1 VVRRTLEGA
10 EKHPKNIFSS
20 KNLYSV
26 GTAPSFLPNTMKIK
40 LLIIHPALKLG
51 VKPGREAISS
61 KIECVSVNV
70 SACGILSANVIQ
82 KDCYVEGKSWAYTRV
97 LRRVNP

>member
-1 VVRRTLEGA
+1 M
-10 EKHPKNIFSS
+10 
-20 KNLYSV
+20 Y
-26 GTAPSFLPNTMKIK
+26 TAPLFLPNTMKIK

-70 SACGILSANVIQ
+70 SACGILSTNVIQ
-82 KDCYVEGKSWAYTRV
+82 KGRCVEGKSWAYTRV